1 MRQEHRGGEKL
12 FIDYSDG
19 LSIVDTATG
28 ELMLTQLCVAVW
40 GASNYTYAEATMSQ
54 TLPEWI
60 SSHNHAFEYFG
71 CVPRVMVPDN
81 LKSGVSKACKYEPDL
96 NPTYRDMAEYYGCA
110 VLPARPRKPRDKAIV
125 ENGVLISQRSC
136 CNDGINCLFSNKS
149 SGTEP
154 NGPTSGDGHSDKN
167 ISKYVYRQSSQ
178 FLRRL

>member
-19 LSIVDTATG
+19 LSIVDTTTG
-28 ELMLTQLCVAVW
+28 ELVLTQLYVAVW

-60 SSHNHAFEYFG
+60 RSHNHAFEYFG

-96 NPTYRDMAEYYGCA
+96 NPGHGGALRLCGTSGTSIS
-110 VLPARPRKPRDKAIV
+110 PAR
-125 ENGVLISQRSC
+125 
-136 CNDGINCLFSNKS
+136 
-149 SGTEP
+149 
-154 NGPTSGDGHSDKN
+154 
-167 ISKYVYRQSSQ
+167 
-178 FLRRL
+178 

>member
-28 ELMLTQLCVAVW
+28 ELTLTQLFVAVW

-60 SSHNHAFEYFG
+60 SSHNHALQYFG

-81 LKSGVSKACKYEPDL
+81 LKSGVQQSLQVRAGSKSDL
-96 NPTYRDMAEYYGCA
+96 PGHGRALRLRVTTGTSIS
-110 VLPARPRKPRDKAIV
+110 PPR
-125 ENGVLISQRSC
+125 
-136 CNDGINCLFSNKS
+136 
-149 SGTEP
+149 
-154 NGPTSGDGHSDKN
+154 
-167 ISKYVYRQSSQ
+167 
-178 FLRRL
+178 